1 MGTHPIFESDFD
13 CLTEIV
19 RMKVLSVVAR
29 RSLSSTGAVQLNYA
43 HHEFLSL
50 GINEWIRYAGRLR
63 NKEDIVPFNKNAVSP
78 CCDNRRVVANGDLGV
93 DEWSNDTP
101 RGQQFEGIDSSQPAW
116 WKQLKTYGFRL
127 DQCGHHTKTGQLLD
141 DKKNIMADEYVDMR
155 DRLYDADRQ
164 DYHYR
169 ITVADLLH
177 AKKEILPYE
186 EWTAISAD
194 HKYLDSVGRQLHA
207 EDDEKAC
214 VEHVMGTSFGHKLYQ
229 WSEKNR
235 NMYRVLIRNFETQK
249 NIKQGLGESVLRNQF
264 E

>member
-19 RMKVLSVVAR
+19 RMKVFSVVAR

-43 HHEFLSL
+43 NHEFLSL
-50 GINEWIRYAGRLR
+50 GIN
-63 NKEDIVPFNKNAVSP
+63 
-78 CCDNRRVVANGDLGV
+78 
-93 DEWSNDTP
+93 EWSNDTP
-101 RGQQFEGIDSSQPAW
+101 RGQQFEGIDNSQPAW

-207 EDDEKAC
+207 E
-214 VEHVMGTSFGHKLYQ
+214 
-229 WSEKNR
+229 
-235 NMYRVLIRNFETQK
+235 
-249 NIKQGLGESVLRNQF
+249 
-264 E
+264 

>member
-141 DKKNIMADEYVDMR
+141 DKKNIMADE
-155 DRLYDADRQ
+155 
-164 DYHYR
+164 
-169 ITVADLLH
+169 
-177 AKKEILPYE
+177 

-249 NIKQGLGESVLRNQF
+249 NIKQGLGESV
-264 E
+264 

>member
-1 MGTHPIFESDFD
+1 MNFCHKF
-13 CLTEIV
+13 
-19 RMKVLSVVAR
+19 
-29 RSLSSTGAVQLNYA
+29 
-43 HHEFLSL
+43 
-50 GINEWIRYAGRLR
+50 INPF
-63 NKEDIVPFNKNAVSP
+63 KVPFNKNAVSP

-101 RGQQFEGIDSSQPAW
+101 RGQQFEGIDNSQPAW

-127 DQCGHHTKTGQLLD
+127 DQCGHHTKVCCYTISLLIFVILTVFQTGQLLD

-214 VEHVMGTSFGHKLYQ
+214 VEVISWKP
-229 WSEKNR
+229 
-235 NMYRVLIRNFETQK
+235 
-249 NIKQGLGESVLRNQF
+249 
-264 E
+264 